1 MAGAQPMECV
11 YPTGMVERTIVLH
24 SADNGKL
31 MVGEAV
37 ALRLDML
44 RNKIINNPDDQPTL
58 SISGTKFATVI
69 DYCTHLAG
77 LSTSENFRY
86 QCNKQTHLV
95 NLFNLVQ
102 AAHHLGNKSLMDL
115 TCHILKYKIK
125 CKTIETKKELNNPD
139 ACVQRVRVAKR
150 LKRDSGEG
158 KCIESLLKNPR
169 RQSFIMVSDCED
181 VLYHRFVA
189 SELGCVNRKNPY
201 IDGYIQ
207 NIIMSSKL
215 KELEDATAHLGRVMA
230 GDRSSAESL
239 GPNVIQRLLDI
250 LRSDSDLF
258 LKGRAMDVLSQAS
271 FDKCRKLMEDE
282 VIPALVNSLS
292 ESVDEALMALNR
304 LACAFPNCIEFIIEN
319 NALEA
324 VGTIVDSD
332 RGVDEYITYS
342 AKFLAVICRNYN
354 LPVEKERE
362 ALKISE
368 AILLN
373 PNHSFRNK
381 ARACYILSYLS
392 HKNRVQIKQEISD
405 MLIDFIYC
413 GDTLLAGSALGV
425 LENIV
430 RWGTSCQ
437 VEYFVKDT
445 KLLRCLA
452 KRMLC
457 CGRKK
462 FQKQASQIISNI
474 AARGIIS
481 IEDMIDLKLVKPL
494 CSLLK
499 HEESDVQMEAAW
511 ALFNGIN
518 EYTHEQIDE
527 YLESG
532 NCSESI

>member
-1 MAGAQPMECV
+1 MECV
-11 YPTGMVERTIVLH
+11 YPTGMVERTIVLY

-31 MVGEAV
+31 VVGEAV

-44 RNKIINNPDDQPTL
+44 RNKIINNPDDQPTI
-58 SISGTKFATVI
+58 SISGTKFATLATVI
-69 DYCTHLAG
+69 DYCIHLAG
-77 LSTSENFRY
+77 LSTSQKFRS
-86 QCNKQTHLV
+86 QCNKQTHLAD
-95 NLFNLVQ
+95 LFNLVQ

-139 ACVQRVRVAKR
+139 ACVQQVRVAKR
-150 LKRDSGEG
+150 LKRDLGKG

-169 RQSFIMVSDCED
+169 RQSFILVRDCED

-189 SELGCVNRKNPY
+189 SELGCINRKNPY

-207 NIIMSSKL
+207 NIIMSSKP

-250 LRSDSDLF
+250 LRMDSGLI
-258 LKGRAMDVLSQAS
+258 LKHQAMDVLSRAS

-292 ESVDEALMALNR
+292 ESVKQALMALNR
-304 LACAFPNCIEFIIEN
+304 
-319 NALEA
+319 
-324 VGTIVDSD
+324 D
-332 RGVDEYITYS
+332 RGVHEYITYS

-354 LPVEKERE
+354 LPDEKAKE

-373 PNHSFRNK
+373 PNHYLRNK
-381 ARACYILSYLS
+381 VRACYILSYLS
-392 HKNRVQIKQEISD
+392 HKNLVQIKQEISD
-405 MLIDFIYC
+405 MLVDFICC
-413 GDTLLAGSALGV
+413 GGTMLAGSALGV

-430 RWGTSCQ
+430 RWGTCDQ
-437 VEYFVKDT
+437 VEYFVKNT

-518 EYTHEQIDE
+518 ECTHEQIDE